1 MDINELESFKMSDAV
16 AFHKELNPKLWD
28 NEKLDPE
35 VRDQLL
41 LIAEDFV
48 EYLGISNLKVRDVT
62 LSGSNAAYSYTPH
75 SDIDLHVL
83 VDFNELP
90 NNEVY
95 QELFTAKKTLYND
108 AHDITVREVPVELYV
123 QDTNNPVESL
133 GEYSVVHDK
142 WIRIP
147 KKRRANFDQ
156 AATKLKYEKLG
167 ELIELAIKSKD
178 PKRVNDTIALVKR
191 YRKSGLDKAGEFGPE
206 NLAYKAVRKQG
217 LVQALHDLKVQLH
230 TEKLSIDESDDEKE
244 ATLKIQKHLN
254 KKYGANLDLDG
265 KLGPLTLK
273 SINKFMPKAKTGLA
287 DEPNKTT
294 AVQGKKLKEASGTN
308 LVYRVDK
315 TKIPNFEKN
324 LKTYYHND
332 DWSMSGSKWEGA
344 TGSAKGLYAHPDKLF
359 VALYAAGTPETNR
372 YVATYNT
379 SPPMVYFDKKDV
391 PKFKNTK
398 SYLTAFDASTFKKVP
413 SGEAF
418 SDTPGKPVHQIEIT
432 DPFKFIKQQGWD
444 IKLVDDLPAKLKEI
458 QKIAKQKDIK
468 VGAEGM
474 GLTESSEYSQYEN
487 EIENF
492 VQSLNP
498 DDAGV
503 EEIGP
508 YHVHFE
514 GFTDECQ
521 QDAERR
527 CNLPSDNPRHLANYD
542 DVYKE
547 VIRDFVR
554 REGGKKPLKV
564 GFAGYQ
570 DYPVIYAVF
579 DNPEPYKNPDAW
591 NPKIDESVVYH
602 VTPTKNVKSIMRD
615 GLRPQVG
622 KRSKKIPG
630 EANGIFVF
638 NSKSDAEDAV
648 MNWLGDEF
656 GEDEALTLLAIDAR
670 GLEQHMA
677 PGAGYETIIDAGIE
691 PSRIRVTNDLL
702 EASGYIPSAKEKND
716 PRFKTAL
723 TVDVKPDAIKKNAK
737 AFGFKTSRA
746 GIPPQARAD
755 GKINENVSQQSGSG
769 SQALVNEFLST
780 VTNHEKRFYAIR
792 DNCGPAAS
800 DMRNWLEN
808 TKGIK
813 TKRVRGEFV
822 ADDIVSKK
830 ADFTPDMKK
839 EFISAGLDWNS
850 PEDRYNFIKNNPKY
864 ATEWKKI
871 PHYWL
876 TDKSGEIYDP
886 TGYIQFINTG
896 LATDLNK
903 RRYIPESQARAD
915 GKLAEDLMR
924 EFKTFLGEQQEE
936 MFPGYD
942 EQHREKRLGNWLA
955 KSWGVQNGKPQTF
968 YHATTKD
975 FDTFNTSGTGFASA
989 LGMAYEVERHGSF
1002 FAVDPK
1008 FAEGFIEDPNTGRV
1022 KEGGR
1027 ILPVH
1032 LSIQSPIDLRDDAL
1046 SRMLSDEETVDEF
1059 KANDIDLRSIYNH
1072 FYELER
1078 WELFDGSEGAEFI
1091 GNLQKLG
1098 FDGAII
1104 NEAIPNN
1111 SNAKSGQVWVAFNPN
1126 QVKSVYNRGSFSS
1139 DDARLMRESADKF
1152 TLTPNIISQIE
1163 EWRHQCRVDNEG
1175 GGACHLVSEIIEDE
1189 WGFERQDGTYCTPD
1203 QRDICVGHYWNLL
1216 PDGSIL
1222 DSTADQFGEGNNI
1235 RIVSPKDPEFKRYHP
1250 RFPKDFDYNDDAEYT
1265 RITDLDNQ
1273 RYEKSQEYDKKHG
1286 EGWWLKD
1293 KKLYNKYKTDQRKYT
1308 G

>member
-1 MDINELESFKMSDAV
+1 MDINELESFKLSDAV

-62 LSGSNAAYSYTPH
+62 ISGSNAAYSYTPH
-75 SDIDLHVL
+75 SDLDLHVL

-108 AHDITVREVPVELYV
+108 AHDITVRNVPVELYV
-123 QDTNNPVESL
+123 QDTNNPVQSL
-133 GEYSVVHDK
+133 GEYSIVQDK

-147 KKRRANFDQ
+147 KKRRANFDEV
-156 AATKLKYEKLG
+156 ATKAKYEKLG
-167 ELIELAIKSKD
+167 DLIELALKTKD
-178 PKRVNDTIALVKR
+178 AKRVNDTIALVKR

-217 LVQALHDLKVQLH
+217 LVQALHDLKAQLH
-230 TEKLSIDESDDEKE
+230 TEKLSIEESDDKK
-244 ATLKIQKHLN
+244 AAVLKIQKHLN

-294 AVQGKKLKEASGTN
+294 AVQGKKLKEAKIAEAESD
-308 LVYRVDK
+308 VSKASVVQFK
-315 TKIPNFEKN
+315 TLP
-324 LKTYYHND
+324 
-332 DWSMSGSKWEGA
+332 G
-344 TGSAKGLYAHPDKLF
+344 
-359 VALYAAGTPETNR
+359 
-372 YVATYNT
+372 
-379 SPPMVYFDKKDV
+379 
-391 PKFKNTK
+391 
-398 SYLTAFDASTFKKVP
+398 
-413 SGEAF
+413 
-418 SDTPGKPVHQIEIT
+418 PGKPRHSFRVVYDGKVIAYGEVEKDSVHDDEHGASVQEIVVHNKYRRMGIASKIYSAIER
-432 DPFKFIKQQGWD
+432 KFGYE
-444 IKLVDDLPAKLKEI
+444 LHPSDDVRPDGQEFWRARSNIDE
-458 QKIAKQKDIK
+458 APD
-468 VGAEGM
+468 
-474 GLTESSEYSQYEN
+474 YSQYEN

-498 DDAGV
+498 DDVGV

-527 CNLPSDNPRHLANYD
+527 CNLPSDNPQHLANYD

-591 NPKIDESVVYH
+591 NPKIDE
-602 VTPTKNVKSIMRD
+602 
-615 GLRPQVG
+615 
-622 KRSKKIPG
+622 
-630 EANGIFVF
+630 
-638 NSKSDAEDAV
+638 
-648 MNWLGDEF
+648 
-656 GEDEALTLLAIDAR
+656 
-670 GLEQHMA
+670 
-677 PGAGYETIIDAGIE
+677 
-691 PSRIRVTNDLL
+691 
-702 EASGYIPSAKEKND
+702 ASGYIPSAKEKND

-723 TVDVKPDAIKKNAK
+723 TKDVTPSSNKDNAK
-737 AFGFKTSRA
+737 AFGWKVSRA

-755 GKINENVSQQSGSG
+755 GKI
-769 SQALVNEFLST
+769 
-780 VTNHEKRFYAIR
+780 
-792 DNCGPAAS
+792 
-800 DMRNWLEN
+800 
-808 TKGIK
+808 
-813 TKRVRGEFV
+813 
-822 ADDIVSKK
+822 
-830 ADFTPDMKK
+830 
-839 EFISAGLDWNS
+839 
-850 PEDRYNFIKNNPKY
+850 
-864 ATEWKKI
+864 
-871 PHYWL
+871 
-876 TDKSGEIYDP
+876 
-886 TGYIQFINTG
+886 
-896 LATDLNK
+896 
-903 RRYIPESQARAD
+903 
-915 GKLAEDLMR
+915 AEDLMR

-975 FDTFNTSGTGFASA
+975 FDTFNTHGTGFASA

-1002 FAVDPK
+1002 FAVDPM
-1008 FAEGFIEDPNTGRV
+1008 FAETFIEDPNTGRV

-1027 ILPVH
+1027 VLSVH

-1046 SRMLSDEETVDEF
+1046 SRMLSDEETVEEF

-1078 WELFDGSEGAEFI
+1078 WELFDGPEGAEFI
-1091 GNLQKLG
+1091 DNLQKLG

-1104 NEAIPNN
+1104 NEAIPND
-1111 SNAKSGQVWVAFNPN
+1111 SNAKSGQVWVAFNPS
-1126 QVKSVYNRGSFSS
+1126 QVKSVYNRGSFSP
-1139 DDARLMRESADKF
+1139 DDPRLTKES
-1152 TLTPNIISQIE
+1152 
-1163 EWRHQCRVDNEG
+1163 G
-1175 GGACHLVSEIIEDE
+1175 
-1189 WGFERQDGTYCTPD
+1189 
-1203 QRDICVGHYWNLL
+1203 
-1216 PDGSIL
+1216 
-1222 DSTADQFGEGNNI
+1222 
-1235 RIVSPKDPEFKRYHP
+1235 
-1250 RFPKDFDYNDDAEYT
+1250 
-1265 RITDLDNQ
+1265 
-1273 RYEKSQEYDKKHG
+1273 
-1286 EGWWLKD
+1286 
-1293 KKLYNKYKTDQRKYT
+1293 
-1308 G
+1308 

>member
-1 MDINELESFKMSDAV
+1 MIFRGPGRTYQQNLPTISYTDKYSMATIQELESFNLNDAV
-16 AFHKELNPKLWD
+16 KFHKELNPRLWD
-28 NEKLDPE
+28 EEKLDPE

-48 EYLGISNLKVRDVT
+48 EYLGIDNLKVEDVT
-62 LSGSNAAYSYTPH
+62 ISGSNAAYSYTPH
-75 SDIDLHVL
+75 SDLDLHIL
-83 VDFNELP
+83 VNFNNLP
-90 NNEVY
+90 NDPVY

-123 QDTNNPVESL
+123 QDTNQVHTSL
-133 GEYSVVHDK
+133 GEYSVVYDK

-167 ELIELAIKSKD
+167 DLIELALKTRDS
-178 PKRVNDTIALVKR
+178 KRVKDTIDLVKR
-191 YRKSGLDKAGEFGPE
+191 YRKSGLERAGEFGPE
-206 NLAYKAVRKQG
+206 NLAFKAIRKQG
-217 LVQALHDLKVQLH
+217 LIQDLYDLKAQLH
-230 TEKLSIDESDDEKE
+230 GEKLSIEEDAGKK
-244 ATLKIQKHLN
+244 AAVLKIQKHLN

-273 SINKFMPKAKTGLA
+273 SINKFMPSAKTGLA

-294 AVQGKKLKEASGTN
+294 AVQGKKVKVKEYVDDIKSYRNPSPKTLYNLTKRSAHKHMRGMYHSG
-308 LVYRVDK
+308 D
-315 TKIPNFEKN
+315 
-324 LKTYYHND
+324 TYWWDAND
-332 DWSMSGSKWEGA
+332 AIHADGSKLLGIPYDYLNRLE
-344 TGSAKGLYAHPDKLF
+344 
-359 VALYAAGTPETNR
+359 AAIDNVSGNY
-372 YVATYNT
+372 YVGG
-379 SPPMVYFDKKDV
+379 DDGV
-391 PKFKNTK
+391 P
-398 SYLTAFDASTFKKVP
+398 A
-413 SGEAF
+413 
-418 SDTPGKPVHQIEIT
+418 EIT
-432 DPFKFIKQQGWD
+432 QR
-444 IKLVDDLPAKLKEI
+444 
-458 QKIAKQKDIK
+458 
-468 VGAEGM
+468 
-474 GLTESSEYSQYEN
+474 Y
-487 EIENF
+487 
-492 VQSLNP
+492 
-498 DDAGV
+498 GV
-503 EEIGP
+503 EE
-508 YHVHFE
+508 
-514 GFTDECQ
+514 
-521 QDAERR
+521 
-527 CNLPSDNPRHLANYD
+527 LA
-542 DVYKE
+542 
-547 VIRDFVR
+547 
-554 REGGKKPLKV
+554 
-564 GFAGYQ
+564 
-570 DYPVIYAVF
+570 
-579 DNPEPYKNPDAW
+579 
-591 NPKIDESVVYH
+591 
-602 VTPTKNVKSIMRD
+602 
-615 GLRPQVG
+615 
-622 KRSKKIPG
+622 
-630 EANGIFVF
+630 
-638 NSKSDAEDAV
+638 
-648 MNWLGDEF
+648 
-656 GEDEALTLLAIDAR
+656 
-670 GLEQHMA
+670 
-677 PGAGYETIIDAGIE
+677 
-691 PSRIRVTNDLL
+691 
-702 EASGYIPSAKEKND
+702 EASGYIPSEKEKND
-716 PRFKTAL
+716 PRFKMAL

-755 GKINENVSQQSGSG
+755 GKI
-769 SQALVNEFLST
+769 
-780 VTNHEKRFYAIR
+780 
-792 DNCGPAAS
+792 
-800 DMRNWLEN
+800 
-808 TKGIK
+808 
-813 TKRVRGEFV
+813 
-822 ADDIVSKK
+822 
-830 ADFTPDMKK
+830 
-839 EFISAGLDWNS
+839 
-850 PEDRYNFIKNNPKY
+850 
-864 ATEWKKI
+864 
-871 PHYWL
+871 
-876 TDKSGEIYDP
+876 
-886 TGYIQFINTG
+886 
-896 LATDLNK
+896 
-903 RRYIPESQARAD
+903 
-915 GKLAEDLMR
+915 AEDLMR

-975 FDTFNTSGTGFASA
+975 FDTFNTHGTGFASA

-1027 ILPVH
+1027 VLPVH

-1059 KANDIDLRSIYNH
+1059 KANNIDLRSIYNH

-1078 WELFDGSEGAEFI
+1078 WELFDGPEGAEFI
-1091 GNLQKLG
+1091 DNLQKLG

-1111 SNAKSGQVWVAFNPN
+1111 SNAKSGQVWVAFSPN

-1175 GGACHLVSEIIEDE
+1175 GGACHLVSEIIEGE

-1235 RIVSPKDPEFKRYHP
+1235 RIVSPNDPEFKRYHP
-1250 RFPKDFDYNDDAEYT
+1250 RFPRDFDYNDDEEYT

-1273 RYEKSQEYDKKHG
+1273 RYDKSQEYEKKHG

>member
-1 MDINELESFKMSDAV
+1 MDINELESFKLSDAV
-16 AFHKELNPKLWD
+16 SFHKELNPKLWED
-28 NEKLDPE
+28 NKLDPE

-48 EYLGISNLKVRDVT
+48 EYLGISNLKVKDIT
-62 LSGSNAAYSYTPH
+62 ISGSNAAYSYTPH
-75 SDIDLHVL
+75 SDLDLHVL

-108 AHDITVREVPVELYV
+108 AHDITVRDVPVELYV
-123 QDTNNPVESL
+123 QDTNNPVQSL
-133 GEYSVVHDK
+133 GEYSIVHDK

-167 ELIELAIKSKD
+167 DLIELALKSKN
-178 PKRVNDTIALVKR
+178 PKKVKDTIDLVKR
-191 YRKSGLDKAGEFGPE
+191 YRKSGLDKHGEFGPE

-217 LVQALHDLKVQLH
+217 LVQALYDLKSQLH
-230 TEKLSIDESDDEKE
+230 AEKLSIDEYANEDYDPNGPPPGPEFKPTMPAGTVRVDVSDVYDWYKLGQHISNMKGLGKHDFGQGPPSTILSFGDEDTEHKYIKDLE
-244 ATLKIQKHLN
+244 KTGLTTTDIDPVDPNQPKGMKRQKTDPTFNVNETDDRKAAVLKIQKHLN

-265 KLGPLTLK
+265 RLGPLTLK
-273 SINKFMPKAKTGLA
+273 SINKFMPRAKTGLA

-294 AVQGKKLKEASGTN
+294 AVQGKKLKE
-308 LVYRVDK
+308 
-315 TKIPNFEKN
+315 
-324 LKTYYHND
+324 
-332 DWSMSGSKWEGA
+332 
-344 TGSAKGLYAHPDKLF
+344 
-359 VALYAAGTPETNR
+359 
-372 YVATYNT
+372 
-379 SPPMVYFDKKDV
+379 
-391 PKFKNTK
+391 
-398 SYLTAFDASTFKKVP
+398 
-413 SGEAF
+413 
-418 SDTPGKPVHQIEIT
+418 
-432 DPFKFIKQQGWD
+432 
-444 IKLVDDLPAKLKEI
+444 
-458 QKIAKQKDIK
+458 
-468 VGAEGM
+468 
-474 GLTESSEYSQYEN
+474 SQYEN
-487 EIENF
+487 KIENF

-498 DDAGV
+498 DDVGV

-579 DNPEPYKNPDAW
+579 DNPEPYKKPDAW
-591 NPKIDESVVYH
+591 NPKMDEAPRTLQSQ
-602 VTPTKNVKSIMRD
+602 VTPLEKLVQDYGYLTTFGMSHLDKQGATPEAQQQLLVLVQRLSKDGKTFANLDKQKMEANCDTILNHIHSMMQYAIPVLKKNLPADKWEA
-615 GLRPQVG
+615 
-622 KRSKKIPG
+622 KRSQI
-630 EANGIFVF
+630 
-638 NSKSDAEDAV
+638 NSV
-648 MNWLGDEF
+648 
-656 GEDEALTLLAIDAR
+656 LTAYNNAR
-670 GLEQHMA
+670 Q
-677 PGAGYETIIDAGIE
+677 I
-691 PSRIRVTNDLL
+691 N

-755 GKINENVSQQSGSG
+755 GKI
-769 SQALVNEFLST
+769 
-780 VTNHEKRFYAIR
+780 
-792 DNCGPAAS
+792 
-800 DMRNWLEN
+800 
-808 TKGIK
+808 
-813 TKRVRGEFV
+813 
-822 ADDIVSKK
+822 
-830 ADFTPDMKK
+830 
-839 EFISAGLDWNS
+839 
-850 PEDRYNFIKNNPKY
+850 
-864 ATEWKKI
+864 
-871 PHYWL
+871 
-876 TDKSGEIYDP
+876 
-886 TGYIQFINTG
+886 
-896 LATDLNK
+896 
-903 RRYIPESQARAD
+903 
-915 GKLAEDLMR
+915 AEDLMR

-1027 ILPVH
+1027 VLPVH

-1059 KANDIDLRSIYNH
+1059 KANGIDLRSIYNH

-1078 WELFDGSEGAEFI
+1078 WELFDGPEGAEFI
-1091 GNLQKLG
+1091 DNLQKLG

-1111 SNAKSGQVWVAFNPN
+1111 SNAKSGQVWVAFSPN
-1126 QVKSVYNRGSFSS
+1126 QVKSVYNRGSFSP
-1139 DDARLMRESADKF
+1139 DDARLTKES
-1152 TLTPNIISQIE
+1152 
-1163 EWRHQCRVDNEG
+1163 G
-1175 GGACHLVSEIIEDE
+1175 
-1189 WGFERQDGTYCTPD
+1189 
-1203 QRDICVGHYWNLL
+1203 
-1216 PDGSIL
+1216 
-1222 DSTADQFGEGNNI
+1222 
-1235 RIVSPKDPEFKRYHP
+1235 
-1250 RFPKDFDYNDDAEYT
+1250 
-1265 RITDLDNQ
+1265 
-1273 RYEKSQEYDKKHG
+1273 
-1286 EGWWLKD
+1286 
-1293 KKLYNKYKTDQRKYT
+1293 
-1308 G
+1308 

>member
-1 MDINELESFKMSDAV
+1 MDINELESFKLSDAV
-16 AFHKELNPKLWD
+16 AFHKELNPKLWED
-28 NEKLDPE
+28 EKLDPT

-62 LSGSNAAYSYTPH
+62 ISGSNAAYSYTPH

-108 AHDITVREVPVELYV
+108 AHDITVRDVPVELYV
-123 QDTNNPVESL
+123 QDTNNPVHSL
-133 GEYSVVHDK
+133 GEYSIVHDK

-147 KKRRANFDQ
+147 KKRRANFDEV
-156 AATKLKYEKLG
+156 ATKLKYEKLG
-167 ELIELAIKSKD
+167 DLIELAIKSKD

-230 TEKLSIDESDDEKE
+230 TEKLSIDEYANEDYDPNGPPPGPEFKPTMPAGTVKVDVSDVYDWYKLGQHISNLKGLGKHDFGQGPPSTILSFGDEDTEHKYIQDLE
-244 ATLKIQKHLN
+244 KTGLTTTDIDPVDPNQPKGMKRQKTDPTFNVNETDDRKAAVLKIQKHLN

-273 SINKFMPKAKTGLA
+273 SINKFMPRAKTGLA

-294 AVQGKKLKEASGTN
+294 AVQGKKLKEAAGTN

-315 TKIPNFEKN
+315 TKIPNFDKN

-332 DWSMSGSKWEGA
+332 DWSMSGSEWEGA

-391 PKFKNTK
+391 PKFKDTK

-413 SGEAF
+413 SGEVF
-418 SDTPGKPVHQIEIT
+418 SDMPGKPVHQIEIT
-432 DPFKFIKQQGWD
+432 DPFKFIKQQGWG

-458 QKIAKQKDIK
+458 KKVAKEKNIK
-468 VGAEGM
+468 YGAEGM
-474 GLTESSEYSQYEN
+474 
-487 EIENF
+487 
-492 VQSLNP
+492 
-498 DDAGV
+498 DMD
-503 EEIGP
+503 
-508 YHVHFE
+508 
-514 GFTDECQ
+514 
-521 QDAERR
+521 
-527 CNLPSDNPRHLANYD
+527 
-542 DVYKE
+542 
-547 VIRDFVR
+547 
-554 REGGKKPLKV
+554 LK
-564 GFAGYQ
+564 
-570 DYPVIYAVF
+570 
-579 DNPEPYKNPDAW
+579 
-591 NPKIDESVVYH
+591 
-602 VTPTKNVKSIMRD
+602 
-615 GLRPQVG
+615 
-622 KRSKKIPG
+622 
-630 EANGIFVF
+630 
-638 NSKSDAEDAV
+638 
-648 MNWLGDEF
+648 
-656 GEDEALTLLAIDAR
+656 
-670 GLEQHMA
+670 
-677 PGAGYETIIDAGIE
+677 
-691 PSRIRVTNDLL
+691 

-755 GKINENVSQQSGSG
+755 GKI
-769 SQALVNEFLST
+769 
-780 VTNHEKRFYAIR
+780 
-792 DNCGPAAS
+792 
-800 DMRNWLEN
+800 
-808 TKGIK
+808 
-813 TKRVRGEFV
+813 
-822 ADDIVSKK
+822 
-830 ADFTPDMKK
+830 
-839 EFISAGLDWNS
+839 
-850 PEDRYNFIKNNPKY
+850 
-864 ATEWKKI
+864 
-871 PHYWL
+871 
-876 TDKSGEIYDP
+876 
-886 TGYIQFINTG
+886 
-896 LATDLNK
+896 
-903 RRYIPESQARAD
+903 
-915 GKLAEDLMR
+915 AEDLMR

-975 FDTFNTSGTGFASA
+975 FDTFNTHGTGFASA

-1027 ILPVH
+1027 VLPVH

-1046 SRMLSDEETVDEF
+1046 SRMLSDEETVEEF

-1078 WELFDGSEGAEFI
+1078 WELFDGPEGAEFI
-1091 GNLQKLG
+1091 DNLQKLG

-1111 SNAKSGQVWVAFNPN
+1111 SNAKSGQVWVAFSPN
-1126 QVKSVYNRGSFSS
+1126 QVKSVYNRGSFSP
-1139 DDARLMRESADKF
+1139 DDARLMREDKKNTVPKIGYHVTATKNLPIIQKNGINADKRGSSYIWDSREMAEWF
-1152 TLTPNIISQIE
+1152 MDFQNDEGQDRTILKIDMSGLDANLDPEAEDMSEWSSRFKPGTNGGAWIISGPIP
-1163 EWRHQCRVDNEG
+1163 
-1175 GGACHLVSEIIEDE
+1175 
-1189 WGFERQDGTYCTPD
+1189 PD
-1203 QRDICVGHYWNLL
+1203 KIKG
-1216 PDGSIL
+1216 
-1222 DSTADQFGEGNNI
+1222 
-1235 RIVSPKDPEFKRYHP
+1235 
-1250 RFPKDFDYNDDAEYT
+1250 
-1265 RITDLDNQ
+1265 
-1273 RYEKSQEYDKKHG
+1273 
-1286 EGWWLKD
+1286 
-1293 KKLYNKYKTDQRKYT
+1293 
-1308 G
+1308 

>member
-1 MDINELESFKMSDAV
+1 MDINELESFKLSDAV

-35 VRDQLL
+35 VRGQLL

-62 LSGSNAAYSYTPH
+62 ISGSNAAYSYTPH
-75 SDIDLHVL
+75 SDLDLHVL

-108 AHDITVREVPVELYV
+108 AHDITVRNVPVELYV
-123 QDTNNPVESL
+123 QDTNNPVQSL
-133 GEYSVVHDK
+133 GEYSIVQDK

-147 KKRRANFDQ
+147 KKRRANFDEV
-156 AATKLKYEKLG
+156 ATKAKYEKLG
-167 ELIELAIKSKD
+167 DLIELALKTKD
-178 PKRVNDTIALVKR
+178 AKRVNDTIALVKR

-217 LVQALHDLKVQLH
+217 LVQALHDLKAQLH
-230 TEKLSIDESDDEKE
+230 TEKLSIEESDDKK
-244 ATLKIQKHLN
+244 AAVLKIQKHLN

-294 AVQGKKLKEASGTN
+294 AVQGKKLKEAKIAEAESD
-308 LVYRVDK
+308 VSKASVVQFK
-315 TKIPNFEKN
+315 TLP
-324 LKTYYHND
+324 
-332 DWSMSGSKWEGA
+332 G
-344 TGSAKGLYAHPDKLF
+344 
-359 VALYAAGTPETNR
+359 
-372 YVATYNT
+372 
-379 SPPMVYFDKKDV
+379 
-391 PKFKNTK
+391 
-398 SYLTAFDASTFKKVP
+398 
-413 SGEAF
+413 
-418 SDTPGKPVHQIEIT
+418 PGKPRHSFRVVYDGKVIAYGEVEKDSVHDDEHGASVQEIVVHNKYRRMGIASKIYSAIER
-432 DPFKFIKQQGWD
+432 KFGYE
-444 IKLVDDLPAKLKEI
+444 LHPSDDVRPDGQEFWRARSNIDE
-458 QKIAKQKDIK
+458 APD
-468 VGAEGM
+468 
-474 GLTESSEYSQYEN
+474 YSQYEN

-498 DDAGV
+498 DDVGV

-527 CNLPSDNPRHLANYD
+527 CNLPSDNPQHLANYD

-591 NPKIDESVVYH
+591 NPKIDE
-602 VTPTKNVKSIMRD
+602 
-615 GLRPQVG
+615 
-622 KRSKKIPG
+622 
-630 EANGIFVF
+630 
-638 NSKSDAEDAV
+638 
-648 MNWLGDEF
+648 
-656 GEDEALTLLAIDAR
+656 
-670 GLEQHMA
+670 
-677 PGAGYETIIDAGIE
+677 
-691 PSRIRVTNDLL
+691 
-702 EASGYIPSAKEKND
+702 ASGYIPSAKEKND

-723 TVDVKPDAIKKNAK
+723 TKDVTPSSNKDNAK
-737 AFGFKTSRA
+737 AFGWKVSRA

-755 GKINENVSQQSGSG
+755 GKI
-769 SQALVNEFLST
+769 
-780 VTNHEKRFYAIR
+780 
-792 DNCGPAAS
+792 
-800 DMRNWLEN
+800 
-808 TKGIK
+808 
-813 TKRVRGEFV
+813 
-822 ADDIVSKK
+822 
-830 ADFTPDMKK
+830 
-839 EFISAGLDWNS
+839 
-850 PEDRYNFIKNNPKY
+850 
-864 ATEWKKI
+864 
-871 PHYWL
+871 
-876 TDKSGEIYDP
+876 
-886 TGYIQFINTG
+886 
-896 LATDLNK
+896 
-903 RRYIPESQARAD
+903 
-915 GKLAEDLMR
+915 AEDLMR

-975 FDTFNTSGTGFASA
+975 FDTFNTHGTGFASA

-1002 FAVDPK
+1002 FAVDPM
-1008 FAEGFIEDPNTGRV
+1008 FAETFIEDPNTGRV

-1027 ILPVH
+1027 VLSVH

-1046 SRMLSDEETVDEF
+1046 SRMLSDEETVEEF

-1078 WELFDGSEGAEFI
+1078 WELFDGPEGAEFI
-1091 GNLQKLG
+1091 DNLQKLG

-1104 NEAIPNN
+1104 NEAIPND
-1111 SNAKSGQVWVAFNPN
+1111 SNAKSGQVWVAFNPS
-1126 QVKSVYNRGSFSS
+1126 QVKSVYNRGSFSP
-1139 DDARLMRESADKF
+1139 DDPRLTKES
-1152 TLTPNIISQIE
+1152 
-1163 EWRHQCRVDNEG
+1163 G
-1175 GGACHLVSEIIEDE
+1175 
-1189 WGFERQDGTYCTPD
+1189 
-1203 QRDICVGHYWNLL
+1203 
-1216 PDGSIL
+1216 
-1222 DSTADQFGEGNNI
+1222 
-1235 RIVSPKDPEFKRYHP
+1235 
-1250 RFPKDFDYNDDAEYT
+1250 
-1265 RITDLDNQ
+1265 
-1273 RYEKSQEYDKKHG
+1273 
-1286 EGWWLKD
+1286 
-1293 KKLYNKYKTDQRKYT
+1293 
-1308 G
+1308 

>member
-1 MDINELESFKMSDAV
+1 MDINELESFKLSDAV

-123 QDTNNPVESL
+123 QDTNNPVHSL
-133 GEYSVVHDK
+133 GEYSIVNDK

-147 KKRRANFDQ
+147 KKRRANFDE
-156 AATKLKYEKLG
+156 AATKAKYEKLG
-167 ELIELAIKSKD
+167 DLIELALKTKD
-178 PKRVNDTIALVKR
+178 AKRVNDTIALVKR

-273 SINKFMPKAKTGLA
+273 SINKFMPRAKTGLA

-294 AVQGKKLKEASGTN
+294 AVQGKKLKEAS
-308 LVYRVDK
+308 D
-315 TKIPNFEKN
+315 
-324 LKTYYHND
+324 
-332 DWSMSGSKWEGA
+332 
-344 TGSAKGLYAHPDKLF
+344 
-359 VALYAAGTPETNR
+359 
-372 YVATYNT
+372 
-379 SPPMVYFDKKDV
+379 
-391 PKFKNTK
+391 
-398 SYLTAFDASTFKKVP
+398 
-413 SGEAF
+413 
-418 SDTPGKPVHQIEIT
+418 
-432 DPFKFIKQQGWD
+432 
-444 IKLVDDLPAKLKEI
+444 
-458 QKIAKQKDIK
+458 
-468 VGAEGM
+468 
-474 GLTESSEYSQYEN
+474 YSQYEN
-487 EIENF
+487 KIENF

-498 DDAGV
+498 DDVGV

-591 NPKIDESVVYH
+591 NPKIAEASSYIPSVLYH
-602 VTPTKNVKSIMRD
+602 VSPISNLPSIKQHGLLPNKSR
-615 GLRPQVG
+615 GT
-622 KRSKKIPG
+622 S
-630 EANGIFVF
+630 GIYLA
-638 NSKSDAEDAV
+638 SDAPHALGYVWHHKQDGAKNSVILTIDVSKLNKTKLEPDDADFPDMLDDPDDWV
-648 MNWLGDEF
+648 NYNWIDSLRLSGQCLYTD
-656 GEDEALTLLAIDAR
+656 TIPVTAIKDIKNANSN
-670 GLEQHMA
+670 E
-677 PGAGYETIIDAGIE
+677 
-691 PSRIRVTNDLL
+691 LL

-755 GKINENVSQQSGSG
+755 GKI
-769 SQALVNEFLST
+769 
-780 VTNHEKRFYAIR
+780 
-792 DNCGPAAS
+792 
-800 DMRNWLEN
+800 
-808 TKGIK
+808 
-813 TKRVRGEFV
+813 
-822 ADDIVSKK
+822 
-830 ADFTPDMKK
+830 
-839 EFISAGLDWNS
+839 
-850 PEDRYNFIKNNPKY
+850 
-864 ATEWKKI
+864 
-871 PHYWL
+871 
-876 TDKSGEIYDP
+876 
-886 TGYIQFINTG
+886 
-896 LATDLNK
+896 
-903 RRYIPESQARAD
+903 
-915 GKLAEDLMR
+915 AEDLMR

-975 FDTFNTSGTGFASA
+975 FDTFNTHGTGFASA

-1008 FAEGFIEDPNTGRV
+1008 FAEGFIEDPNTGRA

-1078 WELFDGSEGAEFI
+1078 WELFDGPEGAEFI
-1091 GNLQKLG
+1091 DNLQKLG

-1104 NEAIPNN
+1104 NEAIPND
-1111 SNAKSGQVWVAFNPN
+1111 SNAKSGQVWVAFSPN
-1126 QVKSVYNRGSFSS
+1126 QVKSVYNRGSFSP
-1139 DDARLMRESADKF
+1139 DDPRLTKES
-1152 TLTPNIISQIE
+1152 
-1163 EWRHQCRVDNEG
+1163 G
-1175 GGACHLVSEIIEDE
+1175 
-1189 WGFERQDGTYCTPD
+1189 
-1203 QRDICVGHYWNLL
+1203 
-1216 PDGSIL
+1216 
-1222 DSTADQFGEGNNI
+1222 
-1235 RIVSPKDPEFKRYHP
+1235 
-1250 RFPKDFDYNDDAEYT
+1250 
-1265 RITDLDNQ
+1265 
-1273 RYEKSQEYDKKHG
+1273 
-1286 EGWWLKD
+1286 
-1293 KKLYNKYKTDQRKYT
+1293 
-1308 G
+1308 

>member
-1 MDINELESFKMSDAV
+1 MQEQNLDYILPLKIYKYIMDINELESFKLSDAV
-16 AFHKELNPKLWD
+16 SFHKELNPKLWED
-28 NEKLDPE
+28 EKLDPT
-35 VRDQLL
+35 VREQLL

-48 EYLGISNLKVRDVT
+48 EYLGISNLNVKDVT
-62 LSGSNAAYSYTPH
+62 ISGSNAAYSYTPH

-108 AHDITVREVPVELYV
+108 AHDITVRDVPVELYV
-123 QDTNNPVESL
+123 QDTNNPVQSL
-133 GEYSVVHDK
+133 GEYSIVHDK

-167 ELIELAIKSKD
+167 ELIELALKTKD
-178 PKRVNDTIALVKR
+178 SKRVNDTIALVKR
-191 YRKSGLDKAGEFGPE
+191 YRKSGLDRAGEFGPE

-230 TEKLSIDESDDEKE
+230 TEKLSIEEDGVDEDYDPNGPPPGPEFKPTMPAGTVKVDVSDVYDWYKLGQHISNLKGLGKHDFGQGPPSTIMAFGSEPEEHKYIQDLEKTGLTTTDIDPVDPNQPKGMKRQKTDPTYNVNE
-244 ATLKIQKHLN
+244 TDDRKAAVLKIQKHLN

-273 SINKFMPKAKTGLA
+273 SINKFMPRAKTGLA

-294 AVQGKKLKEASGTN
+294 AVQGKKLK
-308 LVYRVDK
+308 
-315 TKIPNFEKN
+315 
-324 LKTYYHND
+324 
-332 DWSMSGSKWEGA
+332 
-344 TGSAKGLYAHPDKLF
+344 
-359 VALYAAGTPETNR
+359 
-372 YVATYNT
+372 
-379 SPPMVYFDKKDV
+379 
-391 PKFKNTK
+391 
-398 SYLTAFDASTFKKVP
+398 
-413 SGEAF
+413 
-418 SDTPGKPVHQIEIT
+418 
-432 DPFKFIKQQGWD
+432 
-444 IKLVDDLPAKLKEI
+444 
-458 QKIAKQKDIK
+458 
-468 VGAEGM
+468 
-474 GLTESSEYSQYEN
+474 
-487 EIENF
+487 
-492 VQSLNP
+492 
-498 DDAGV
+498 
-503 EEIGP
+503 
-508 YHVHFE
+508 
-514 GFTDECQ
+514 
-521 QDAERR
+521 
-527 CNLPSDNPRHLANYD
+527 
-542 DVYKE
+542 
-547 VIRDFVR
+547 
-554 REGGKKPLKV
+554 
-564 GFAGYQ
+564 
-570 DYPVIYAVF
+570 
-579 DNPEPYKNPDAW
+579 
-591 NPKIDESVVYH
+591 
-602 VTPTKNVKSIMRD
+602 
-615 GLRPQVG
+615 
-622 KRSKKIPG
+622 
-630 EANGIFVF
+630 
-638 NSKSDAEDAV
+638 
-648 MNWLGDEF
+648 
-656 GEDEALTLLAIDAR
+656 
-670 GLEQHMA
+670 
-677 PGAGYETIIDAGIE
+677 
-691 PSRIRVTNDLL
+691 

-755 GKINENVSQQSGSG
+755 GKI
-769 SQALVNEFLST
+769 
-780 VTNHEKRFYAIR
+780 
-792 DNCGPAAS
+792 
-800 DMRNWLEN
+800 
-808 TKGIK
+808 
-813 TKRVRGEFV
+813 
-822 ADDIVSKK
+822 
-830 ADFTPDMKK
+830 
-839 EFISAGLDWNS
+839 
-850 PEDRYNFIKNNPKY
+850 
-864 ATEWKKI
+864 
-871 PHYWL
+871 
-876 TDKSGEIYDP
+876 
-886 TGYIQFINTG
+886 
-896 LATDLNK
+896 
-903 RRYIPESQARAD
+903 
-915 GKLAEDLMR
+915 AEDLMR

-975 FDTFNTSGTGFASA
+975 FDTFNTHGTGFASA

-1027 ILPVH
+1027 VLPVH

-1059 KANDIDLRSIYNH
+1059 KANNIDLRSIYNH

-1078 WELFDGSEGAEFI
+1078 WELFDGPEGAEFI
-1091 GNLQKLG
+1091 DNLQKLG

-1111 SNAKSGQVWVAFNPN
+1111 SNAKSGQVWVAFSPN
-1126 QVKSVYNRGSFSS
+1126 QVKSVYNRGSFSP
-1139 DDARLMRESADKF
+1139 DDNRLMKESTNKF
-1152 TLTPNIISQIE
+1152 ALTPKIISQIE
-1163 EWRHQCRVDNEG
+1163 EWRHLCRVDNEG
-1175 GGACHLVSEIIEDE
+1175 GGACHLVSEIIEGE

-1250 RFPKDFDYNDDAEYT
+1250 RFPRDFDYNDDEEYT

-1273 RYEKSQEYDKKHG
+1273 RYDKSQEYEKKHG